1 MDVPLKYSLLYW
13 KYHISNNSHF
23 LWSIRK
29 MNYKTVLVL
38 TFCFLKLFLIQ
49 VISGEEMLS
58 SNIMSIP
65 DDNCAIT
72 M

>member
-13 KYHISNNSHF
+13 KYQISNNLHF